1 MWNAGNSATAPTPR
15 RAGPFRSIAIGAS
28 RDHRAS
34 TADAP
39 SALPGRHS
47 PHWWRADADG
57 DDNNYRHNTI
67 SLTATIYYPFH
78 PMQGRE
84 LSVTSRS
91 RNPELPVTVVDETGA
106 GLRIPAWMVAPEAAH
121 YQLAEQATLD
131 VQTLRALAAL
141 LIPLLDDGFDGGEG
155 LSNTCIRR

>member
-1 MWNAGNSATAPTPR
+1 
-15 RAGPFRSIAIGAS
+15 
-28 RDHRAS
+28 
-34 TADAP
+34 
-39 SALPGRHS
+39 
-47 PHWWRADADG
+47 
-57 DDNNYRHNTI
+57 
-67 SLTATIYYPFH
+67 
-78 PMQGRE
+78 MQGRE

-131 VQTLRALAAL
+131 VQTLRALAAI

>member
-1 MWNAGNSATAPTPR
+1 
-15 RAGPFRSIAIGAS
+15 
-28 RDHRAS
+28 
-34 TADAP
+34 
-39 SALPGRHS
+39 
-47 PHWWRADADG
+47 
-57 DDNNYRHNTI
+57 
-67 SLTATIYYPFH
+67 
-78 PMQGRE
+78 MQGRE

-141 LIPLLDDGFDGGEG
+141 LIPLLDDGFYGGEG